1 MVRSNINWN
10 DVPENLSLEAG
21 YYIFQITS
29 IKALEQTEKSPSYT
43 FLGTF
48 TVEEPAQYEGQ
59 MHFERFVVG
68 TEKDP
73 DAQEDA
79 SWKGL
84 GMRNLR
90 QLLTKAQ
97 APLLES
103 LEMTFEQAKGC
114 RFVGRIV
121 KTAGKGANEGM
132 EFSNMRGYF
141 GINSPEALKVGQEQA
156 TAKSPSP
163 SAAVLSNAPAEYV
176 CTECG
181 VKVARSAYGSHLM
194 SHKQAPQAG

>member
-29 IKALEQTEKSPSYT
+29 IKALEQ
-43 FLGTF
+43 
-48 TVEEPAQYEGQ
+48 
-59 MHFERFVVG
+59 

-181 VKVARSAYGSHLM
+181 VKVARSAYGAHLM